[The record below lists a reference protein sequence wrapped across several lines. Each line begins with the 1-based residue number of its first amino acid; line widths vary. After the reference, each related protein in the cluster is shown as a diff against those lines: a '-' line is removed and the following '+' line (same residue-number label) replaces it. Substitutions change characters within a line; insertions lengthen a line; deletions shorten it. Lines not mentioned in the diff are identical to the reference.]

1 MAVRQWRAPFV
12 LAFATLMALVS
23 GTKLLM
29 PTCSLAGACVDEDGA
44 SMLQTGGSPKLREPN
59 QDELLV
65 EEDEEDEEGLEQ
77 SEALPAAQALAWTV
91 DDEGN
96 QRQFAETAQAAAG
109 TGIPQRRRRP
119 QPQREE
125 PAASPPSPVEARDL
139 GGAMHNAGN
148 S

>member
-91 DDEGN
+91 DE
-96 QRQFAETAQAAAG
+96 
-109 TGIPQRRRRP
+109 
-119 QPQREE
+119 
-125 PAASPPSPVEARDL
+125 
-139 GGAMHNAGN
+139 
-148 S
+148 